1 MSVNGAGGTT
11 GGTGRFFLGIAMFIA
26 GMYLLLKNI
35 YVQHSFGFG
44 SAFYTMGGFS
54 ITSGMLLIPFIIGVG
69 MLFFNYK
76 NMIGWILTIG
86 ALIALI
92 VGVIGSIHFTLA
104 GMSAFDILVILVLI
118 AGGLG
123 LFLSSFRQ
131 YKRGS

>member
-1 MSVNGAGGTT
+1 MAVNGAGGTS
-11 GGTGRFFLGIAMFIA
+11 GGTGRFFLGIAMFVA
-26 GMYLLLKNI
+26 GMYLLLKSI

-44 SAFYTMGGFS
+44 SAFYSLGGFS

-76 NMIGWILTIG
+76 SIVGWLLTG
-86 ALIALI
+86 GSLIALI
-92 VGVIGSIHFTLA
+92 VGVISQIQFTLA

-123 LFLSSFRQ
+123 LFLSSFRSYQ
-131 YKRGS
+131 KG